1 MREESQQ
8 KSAQSVANPVGCGSR
23 EGPPWSLYLPPPH
36 PQSLTQ
42 FPRWTWGQPLPRA
55 GDSKRRRSPLSLLKS
70 QGAKLMP
77 CSPRSFAFGS
87 KRRQDCRGYPAHWI
101 YWPRAET
108 GEGGPRRDLT
118 VLGGGAVGDTRNCPF
133 THTQKLFSPTCFSM
147 NSSMYFFWKIIFSP
161 SPCLF
166 VLRKL
171 SKIWSSFP
179 SS

>member
-8 KSAQSVANPVGCGSR
+8 KCAQSVANPVGCGSR
-23 EGPPWSLYLPPPH
+23 EGPPWSLCLPPPH
-36 PQSLTQ
+36 RQSLTQ

-70 QGAKLMP
+70 QGAKLMR

-118 VLGGGAVGDTRNCPF
+118 VWQEGRWETQEIAPSH
-133 THTQKLFSPTCFSM
+133 THKSSFLPLASPWIPQCI
-147 NSSMYFFWKIIFSP
+147 FFWKIIFSP